1 MMARLLLRWGHA
13 RAEPGL
19 PQASHAGCHAGCT
32 GRVVPGPSRQLP
44 HKLSRGCA
52 AGRLYRGL
60 AGAVGQKP
68 KPRESKMLLVSSI
81 FAVSEGHYLIDGGRQ
96 AWYNHPNMA

>member
-1 MMARLLLRWGHA
+1 MARLLLRWGHA

-19 PQASHAGCHAGCT
+19 PQASHTGCHAGCT

-68 KPRESKMLLVSSI
+68 KPRESKMWKRKTRTNRI
-81 FAVSEGHYLIDGGRQ
+81 GENRKGAARRAVG
-96 AWYNHPNMA
+96 